1 MSTSSLAM
9 QDDLQRLH
17 AWLLHHTSQGPV
29 AVITGKNGDMDTVG
43 SAIALAA
50 THPNMLACGLHI
62 GRVAGRYVTK
72 YQAPFR
78 IINEGH
84 PSWPKQLVAAV
95 VVDAAAPDQ
104 TGLSLPE
111 VPLCVI
117 DHHATDAWELGEGDL
132 CLKWDARST
141 TEVVAAYL
149 EQHASSALSPQVCE
163 FLLAGLVTDT
173 ARFRHANGR
182 SFSTASR
189 LIERG
194 GLDYQAFIQEMED
207 APTTPSDRGAILRG
221 LQRAETTEAGPWT
234 ILRTT
239 AGTLEGRVA
248 AMLNGLGADAV
259 VVTRSRNGTTRLT
272 VRAPRSSVLAGLHMG
287 HIMEEVAQSLGGE
300 GGGHDGAAGW
310 SGDAHPIAAETAFID
325 AVARTARMEVNP

>member
-1 MSTSSLAM
+1 MSARINAM
-9 QDDLQRLH
+9 EDDLQRLH
-17 AWLLHHTSQGPV
+17 AWLTNYTGRGPSPSSREKTGTWTPWVRLLRSLQPIPICWLVPPHRPGGGTVCRQASGAVSNLGGGHT
-29 AVITGKNGDMDTVG
+29 
-43 SAIALAA
+43 
-50 THPNMLACGLHI
+50 
-62 GRVAGRYVTK
+62 
-72 YQAPFR
+72 
-78 IINEGH
+78 
-84 PSWPKQLVAAV
+84 SWPKQLAAVV

-104 TGLSLPE
+104 TGLSLPS

-117 DHHATDAWELGEGDL
+117 DHHATDAWELGEDDL
-132 CLKWDARST
+132 GLKWDTRST

-149 EQHASSALSPQVCE
+149 EQHARSALSLPVCE
-163 FLLAGLVTDT
+163 FLLAGLRTDT

-182 SFSTASR
+182 SFNTAAR
-189 LIERG
+189 LIERS

-207 APTTPSDRGAILRG
+207 APTTP
-221 LQRAETTEAGPWT
+221 QRPWSHFERPSASGNHGTGPWT

-248 AMLNGLGADAV
+248 SILNGLGADAV
-259 VVTRSRNGTTRLT
+259 VETRSRNGSTRLT

-287 HIMEEVAQSLGGE
+287 HLMEEVAQSIGGE

-325 AVARTARMEVNP
+325 AVARTARSEVNS